1 MQWLSVPG
9 YSLWLPRIMIAGVI
23 MVLNTY
29 LFLWI
34 INSILLNVFSLARL
48 EETAR
53 AASLY
58 RAVQT
63 YVGGTGGNKER
74 DRSVG
79 EEEFNS

>member
-1 MQWLSVPG
+1 M
-9 YSLWLPRIMIAGVI
+9 
-23 MVLNTY
+23 
-29 LFLWI
+29 
-34 INSILLNVFSLARL
+34 INSILLNVFPLARL

-63 YVGGTGGNKER
+63 YVGGTGGNKDR

-79 EEEFNS
+79 EEGFNS